1 MNITLI
7 GMPGSGK
14 SYIGKKLA
22 DKLGFSLIEL
32 DFIMESESG
41 KQLQSVLEELGE
53 ELFLE
58 RQEEDAIKHTIDKNN
73 LVISPGGSI
82 IYSSRAMEHLKHISK
97 VIYLKTSFE
106 TIEGRIQK
114 TPRRIVGLKE
124 KTLQNIFDERT
135 SLYERWADIVINAEQ
150 DEEKLLNQLSTLL

>member
-1 MNITLI
+1 
-7 GMPGSGK
+7 
-14 SYIGKKLA
+14 
-22 DKLGFSLIEL
+22 
-32 DFIMESESG
+32 MESESG